1 MDGLFTGSAGDRRR
15 FLDRLVLSVDPAHG
29 SRALSYERAMR
40 SRNRLLSEGRADP
53 TWLDGLEAQ
62 MSELGVAMAMARS
75 EVVRLLSALIDDS
88 QAESPFPA
96 ASVGLKAFSKT
107 RGWRRRATWRL
118 RSSMMKHGRGRDA
131 AAGRTFRVRTGS
143 DLVVHHR
150 AKAMPAALSST
161 GEQKALLIGIILG
174 HAQLVRSLTGHA
186 PILLLDEVA
195 AHLDEGR
202 RAALFDLIETLDCQA
217 FMTGT
222 DAAMF
227 ESLGPRGQMF
237 EVRRE
242 GATPGDAAAG

>member
-1 MDGLFTGSAGDRRR
+1 LSDLDRRQ
-15 FLDRLVLSVDPAHG
+15 P
-29 SRALSYERAMR
+29 
-40 SRNRLLSEGRADP
+40 GRD
-53 TWLDGLEAQ
+53 
-62 MSELGVAMAMARS
+62 
-75 EVVRLLSALIDDS
+75 
-88 QAESPFPA
+88 SPFPGSNGVRLEGFLEDQGLET
-96 ASVGLKAFSKT
+96 ASDMEVCVHRSDESTGADATPLPAGPCRVHT
-107 RGWRRRATWRL
+107 GWIWWCTTAPRR
-118 RSSMMKHGRGRDA
+118 
-131 AAGRTFRVRTGS
+131 
-143 DLVVHHR
+143 
-150 AKAMPAALSST
+150 MPAALSST

-237 EVRRE
+237 EVSE
-242 GATPGDAAAG
+242 GRATPRRKAAS

>member
-1 MDGLFTGSAGDRRR
+1 M
-15 FLDRLVLSVDPAHG
+15 
-29 SRALSYERAMR
+29 E
-40 SRNRLLSEGRADP
+40 
-53 TWLDGLEAQ
+53 
-62 MSELGVAMAMARS
+62 VAF
-75 EVVRLLSALIDDS
+75 ID
-88 QAESPFPA
+88 
-96 ASVGLKAFSKT
+96 L
-107 RGWRRRATWRL
+107 
-118 RSSMMKHGRGRDA
+118 MKHGRGRDA
-131 AAGRTFRVRTGS
+131 AAGRTLSGPHRM

-227 ESLGPRGQMF
+227 EALGHAARCSRSAKGTPRPAS
-237 EVRRE
+237 RS
-242 GATPGDAAAG
+242 AGKLIS